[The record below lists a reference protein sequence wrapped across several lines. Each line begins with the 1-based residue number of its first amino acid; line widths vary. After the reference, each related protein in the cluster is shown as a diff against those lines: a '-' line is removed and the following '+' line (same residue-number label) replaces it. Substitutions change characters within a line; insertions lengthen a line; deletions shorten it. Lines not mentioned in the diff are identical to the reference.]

1 MYFWEVVKFH
11 YADFCGRASLKQ
23 FWYFVL
29 ILFVLFIILN
39 VIPVGGISSLLFW
52 CVFLPSL
59 AIATRRLRDA
69 NLSGWF
75 QLLWLI
81 PVVGW
86 IIMLVMLSLPA
97 IDSNRFDKTEIKK
110 AKEHS
115 VRKMTGHIKINTNKS
130 KRTGKEE

>member
-1 MYFWEVVKFH
+1 MSEFIKMYFWEVVKFH

-39 VIPVGGISSLLFW
+39 IITVGVISSLLFW
-52 CVFLPSL
+52 CIFLPSL
-59 AIATRRLRDA
+59 AIAIATRRLHDA
-69 NLSGWF
+69 NISGWF

-110 AKEHS
+110 S
-115 VRKMTGHIKINTNKS
+115 
-130 KRTGKEE
+130 